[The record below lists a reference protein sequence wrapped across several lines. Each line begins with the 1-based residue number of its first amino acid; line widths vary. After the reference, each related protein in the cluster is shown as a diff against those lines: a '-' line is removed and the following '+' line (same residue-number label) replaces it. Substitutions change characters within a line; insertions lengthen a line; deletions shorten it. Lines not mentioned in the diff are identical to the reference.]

1 MVKNITEM
9 CEALKMNT
17 AISEIMIFVNE
28 LKKVKTIDNETWKG
42 FVKVIAPFMPF
53 VAEELWQEINGL
65 TSERKGNAVSTTWDK
80 QNSVHWQ
87 TWPEF
92 DKTEDKNSTIELPV
106 MINGKVRGQIMTDP
120 SDTEETVRAKVI
132 SDTKLAKYVGGKSIV
147 KLVFVKGKIVSIRI

>member
-28 LKKVKTIDNETWKG
+28 LKKVKTIDNELWRG
-42 FVKVIAPFMPF
+42 FIKVIAPFMPF
-53 VAEELWQEINGL
+53 VAEELWQEINVL
-65 TSERKGNAVSTTWDK
+65 TTWDK

-120 SDTEETVRAKVI
+120 SDTEETVREKVTA
-132 SDTKLAKYVGGKSIV
+132 DTKLAKYVGGKIIG